1 MIFSP
6 TSHVLDAGPC
16 CHEPRLQTQIKPD
29 KPPNADAV
37 ALYWKEFTMTK
48 FDQAWVDA
56 ETAKREWMTEN
67 SLYKEEE
74 EHASCGVGLVVSIDG
89 KPSRKVVENG
99 IAALKAIWHR
109 GAVDADGKTGDGAGI
124 HVQIPVEFFYDQIR
138 RTGHEPDMTK
148 MIAVGQVFLPR
159 TDYGAQET
167 CRTIVESEVL
177 RMGYYIYGWRHVPVD
192 VACLGEKANATRPE
206 IEQILISN
214 SKGVDEETFEREL
227 YVIRRR
233 IEKAATAAGV
243 QGLYL
248 CSLSCRSIIY
258 KGMMLA
264 EQVAEFYPDL
274 MDERFESA
282 FALYHQR
289 YSTNTF
295 PQWWLAQ
302 PFRMLAHNGEIN
314 TLKGNLNWMKSHEI
328 RMASG
333 AFGDMAEDIKPIVA
347 QGSSDSAALDS
358 VFEVLVRAGRSA
370 PMAKTMMVP
379 ESWSKQ
385 AIELP
390 QSWRDMYSY
399 CNSVLEPWD
408 GPAALA
414 MTDGR
419 WVCAGLDRN
428 GLRPMRYVVTGDGLL
443 IAGSETGMVPVD
455 EANVVEKGA
464 LGPGQLLAVDMQEG
478 KLYHDTE
485 MKDKLAA
492 AQPFGDWVGKINELD
507 DKLAVVTEK
516 PMFTGAELRKRQIAA
531 GYSIEELEQILA
543 PMAEDAKEALASM
556 GDDTPSA
563 VLSEKYR
570 PLSHFFRQAF
580 SQVTNP
586 PIDSLREFR
595 VMSLKTRFGNLK
607 NVLDEDSSQ
616 TEILVLDSP
625 FVGNAQFDELIA
637 NFNAPLAEI
646 DCTFDAGAGP
656 DDLRKGLTRIR
667 AEAEDAVR
675 SGAGH
680 IILTDQHQSIDRV
693 AMPMILATSAVHSWL
708 TRKGL
713 RTFCSLNVRSAECVD
728 PHYFAVLI
736 GCGATVVNAYL
747 AEDSLADRIER
758 GLLECTLTEAIQRY
772 RNAIDQGLLKI
783 MAKMGISVI
792 SSYRGGLNFEAVGLS
807 RAMVAE
813 YFPGMQSRISGIG
826 TTGIQRKSES
836 VHAKGW
842 RGGSDVLP
850 IGGFYKARR
859 SGEKH
864 AWEAQT
870 MHMLQ
875 AACNTANYEMWK
887 QFSAAMRANPPI
899 HLRDLLDIKEMGKAI
914 PIEEVESITSIRKRF
929 VTPGMSLGAL
939 SPEAHKT
946 LNVAMNRIGA
956 KSDSGEGGEDPA
968 HFVPEANGDNPS
980 AKIKQVAS
988 GRFGVTAE
996 YLNHC
1001 EELEIKVAQG
1011 AKPGEGGQLPGMKV
1025 TDLIARLRH
1034 STKGVTLISPPPH
1047 HDIYSIE
1054 DLAQLIYDLKQI
1066 NPRCK
1071 VTVKLVASS
1080 GVGTIAAGVA
1090 KAKADV
1096 ILISGHNGGT
1106 GASPAT
1112 SIKYAGLPWEMG
1124 LTEAHQ
1130 VLAMNNL
1137 RERVTLRTDG
1147 GLRTGR
1153 DIVMAAMMGA
1163 EEYGIG
1169 TAALIA
1175 MGCIMVRQCQ
1185 SNTCP
1190 VGVCTQDE
1198 ELRDKFTG
1206 NADKVVNLI
1215 TFYATEVREILAS
1228 IGARSM
1234 DDVIGRADLL
1244 SQVSRGSA
1252 HLDDL
1257 DLNPLLITVD
1267 GADRIVYDRNKARN
1281 FVPDTLDAEIVKDA
1295 ARFLN
1300 DGEKMQLQY
1309 AVQNTL
1315 RTIGTRTSSHIV
1327 QNFGM
1332 NNTLQADHLTVKLS
1346 GSAGQSLGAFA
1357 APGLKLEVSGD
1368 ANDYV
1373 GKGLSGGTI
1382 VVRPPMNSPLVA
1394 ADNTIIG
1401 NTVLYG
1407 ATAGYLFAAGRAGE
1421 RFGVRNSGAKVVIE
1435 GCGACGCEYMTGG
1448 VAVIL
1453 GSIGANFGAGMTGGM
1468 AYLYDPDGVA
1478 DSRMNHETLATCP
1491 IGDAHWE
1498 GQLKELIERHLAETG
1513 SVKAADILQHWDV
1526 ELANFVQI
1534 CPKEMLAHL
1543 PAPLGVEDK
1552 AVPAE

>member
-1 MIFSP
+1 M
-6 TSHVLDAGPC
+6 DW
-16 CHEPRLQTQIKPD
+16 EQ
-29 KPPNADAV
+29 
-37 ALYWKEFTMTK
+37 KE
-48 FDQAWVDA
+48 QARRD
-56 ETAKREWMTEN
+56 WMAEN
-67 SLYKEEE
+67 SLYRAED
-74 EHASCGVGLVVSIDG
+74 EHSSCGVGLVVNLDG
-89 KPSRKVVENG
+89 KSSRNVVEAG
-99 IAALKAIWHR
+99 INALKAIWHR

-124 HVQIPVEFFYDQIR
+124 HVQIPVPFFYDQVR
-138 RTGHEPDMTK
+138 RTGHEPDQSK
-148 MIAVGQVFLPR
+148 LIAVGQVFLPR
-159 TDYGAQET
+159 TNFAQQEA

-177 RMGYYIYGWRHVPVD
+177 RMGHYIYGWRHVPVNTS
-192 VACLGEKANATRPE
+192 VLGEKANATRPE
-206 IEQILISN
+206 IEQILIRCE
-214 SKGVDEETFEREL
+214 KDIDQEDFEREL
-227 YVIRRR
+227 YIIRRR
-233 IEKAATAAGV
+233 IEKAAIAA
-243 QGLYL
+243 QIAGLYFA
-248 CSLSCRSIIY
+248 SLSCRSIIY

-274 MDERFESA
+274 KDERFESA
-282 FALYHQR
+282 FAIYHQR

-314 TLKGNLNWMKSHEI
+314 TLKGNSNWMRSHEI
-328 RMASG
+328 RMASRT
-333 AFGDMAEDIKPIVA
+333 FGEMAEDIKPIIPA
-347 QGSSDSAALDS
+347 GSSDSAALDA
-358 VFEVLVRAGRSA
+358 VFEVMVRSGRSA
-370 PMAKTMMVP
+370 PMTKTMLVP
-379 ESWSKQ
+379 EAWSK
-385 AIELP
+385 ATTDMP
-390 QSWRDMYSY
+390 KAWADMYAY
-399 CNSVLEPWD
+399 CNAVMEPWD

-419 WVCAGLDRN
+419 WVCGGLDRN
-428 GLRPMRYVVTGDGLL
+428 GLRPLRYVVTGDNLL
-443 IAGSETGMVPVD
+443 IAGSEAGMVPINETTVR
-455 EANVVEKGA
+455 EKGA
-464 LGPGQLLAVDMQEG
+464 LGPGQMIAVDMKDG
-478 KLYHDTE
+478 RLYHDRE
-485 MKDKLAA
+485 IKNRLANS
-492 AQPFGDWVGKINELD
+492 QPFGEWLEKVTQLSEVMKDLPEQ
-507 DKLAVVTEK
+507 VVHAGED
-516 PMFTGAELRKRQIAA
+516 LRRRQVAA
-531 GYSIEELEQILA
+531 GYTVEEIETMLT
-543 PMAEDAKEALASM
+543 PMAEDGKEALASM
-556 GDDTPSA
+556 GDDTPPA
-563 VLSEKYR
+563 VLSGQYR
-570 PLSHFFRQAF
+570 PMSHFFRQNF

-586 PIDSLREFR
+586 PIDSLRETR

-607 NVLDEDSSQ
+607 NVLDESSSQ
-616 TEILVLDSP
+616 TEILVLESP
-625 FVGNAQFDELIA
+625 FVA
-637 NFNAPLAEI
+637 NGEFAEMSKMFGDTVTQI
-646 DCTFDAGAGP
+646 DCTFIVDAGPEAMGEA
-656 DDLRKGLTRIR
+656 LARIR

-680 IILTDQHQSIDRV
+680 LVLSDERLGPDRV
-693 AMPMILATSAVHSWL
+693 GLPMILATSAVHSWL

-713 RTFCSLNVRSAECVD
+713 RTFCSLNVRSAECID

-736 GCGATVVNAYL
+736 GCGATTVNPYL
-747 AEDSLADRIER
+747 AQDTIADRIER
-758 GLLECTLTEAIQRY
+758 GLLGGSLIENMRNY
-772 RNAIDQGLLKI
+772 RDAIDAGLLKI
-783 MAKMGISVI
+783 MAKMGISVL

-826 TTGIQRKSES
+826 LHGLQNKVEEI
-836 VHAKGW
+836 HAKGFL
-842 RGGSDVLP
+842 GATTELLP
-850 IGGFYKARR
+850 VGGFYKARR

-864 AWEAQT
+864 AWEANT
-870 MHMLQ
+870 MRLLQ
-875 AACNTANYEMWK
+875 LACEKASYDVWK
-887 QFSAAMRANPPI
+887 QFTATMRANPPI
-899 HLRDLLDIKEMGKAI
+899 HLRDLLDIKSLGK
-914 PIEEVESITSIRKRF
+914 PVPLEEVESITSIRKRF

-939 SPEAHKT
+939 SPEAHMT
-946 LNVAMNRIGA
+946 LNIAMNRIGA

-968 HFVPEANGDNPS
+968 HSHPLPNGDNPC

-996 YLNHC
+996 YLNAC

-1066 NPRCK
+1066 NPRAK
-1071 VTVKLVASS
+1071 ITVKLVASS

-1090 KAKADV
+1090 KAKADI

-1130 VLAMNNL
+1130 VLAMNRL
-1137 RERVTLRTDG
+1137 RDRVTLRTDG

-1198 ELRDKFTG
+1198 KLRAMFNG
-1206 NADKVVNLI
+1206 SADKVVNLI

-1228 IGARSM
+1228 IGARSL
-1234 DDVIGRADLL
+1234 DEIIGRADLL
-1244 SQVSRGSA
+1244 TQVSRGDKS
-1252 HLDDL
+1252 LDDL

-1267 GADRIVYDRNKARN
+1267 GSEKIVYDRSKPRN
-1281 FVPDTLDAEIVKDA
+1281 AVPDTLDAEIIRDA
-1295 ARFLN
+1295 SRFFS
-1300 DGEKMQLQY
+1300 DGEKMQLSY
-1309 AVQNTL
+1309 AVRNTL
-1315 RTIGTRTSSHIV
+1315 RTVGTRTSSMIV
-1327 QNFGM
+1327 QTFGM
-1332 NNTLQADHLTVKLS
+1332 RNNLQPDHLTVRLT

-1357 APGLKLEVSGD
+1357 APGLKIEVSGD

-1382 VVRPPMNSPLVA
+1382 VVRPPMASPLTA

-1407 ATAGYLFAAGRAGE
+1407 ATDGHLFAAGRAGE

-1435 GCGACGCEYMTGG
+1435 GCGSNGCEYMTGG

-1453 GSIGANFGAGMTGGM
+1453 GRIGANFGAGMTGGM
-1468 AYLYDPDGVA
+1468 AYLYDREGLARDYINA
-1478 DSRMNHETLATCP
+1478 ETLILCP
-1491 IGDAHWE
+1491 VTQDHWE
-1498 GQLKELIERHLAETG
+1498 GELKGLIERHFKETG
-1513 SVKAADILQHWDV
+1513 SRRASEILQNWA
-1526 ELANFVQI
+1526 EEKANFLQV
-1534 CPKEMLAHL
+1534 CPKEMLPHL
-1543 PAPLGVEDK
+1543 KHPIADVEDLA

>member
-1 MIFSP
+1 
-6 TSHVLDAGPC
+6 
-16 CHEPRLQTQIKPD
+16 
-29 KPPNADAV
+29 
-37 ALYWKEFTMTK
+37 MTK
-48 FDQAWVDA
+48 YDADWVRA
-56 ETAKREWMTEN
+56 EEAKRKWMAEN
-67 SLYKEEE
+67 GLYSEQE
-74 EHASCGVGLVVSIDG
+74 EHSSCGVGLVVSVDG
-89 KPSRKVVENG
+89 KKSRKVVEAG
-99 IAALKAIWHR
+99 IDALKAIWHR

-124 HVQIPVEFFYDQIR
+124 HVQIPAPFFYDQIR
-138 RTGHEPDMTK
+138 RTGHEPK
-148 MIAVGQVFLPR
+148 MDELIAVGQVFLPR
-159 TDYGAQET
+159 TDFGAQER
-167 CRTIVESEVL
+167 CRTIVETEVL

-192 VACLGEKANATRPE
+192 VTCLGEKANATRPE

-214 SKGVDEETFEREL
+214 SKGVDEDTFEREL

-233 IEKAATAAGV
+233 IEKAAAAAGIS
-243 QGLYL
+243 GLYL
-248 CSLSCRSIIY
+248 ASLSCRSIIY

-264 EQVAEFYPDL
+264 EQVAVFYPDL

-282 FALYHQR
+282 FAIYHQR

-314 TLKGNLNWMKSHEI
+314 TLKGNINWMKSHEI
-328 RMASG
+328 RMAS
-333 AFGDMAEDIKPIVA
+333 ATFGDYAEDIKPIIA
-347 QGSSDSAALDS
+347 GGSSDSAALDS

-370 PMAKTMMVP
+370 PMAKTMLVP

-385 AIELP
+385 AVELP
-390 QSWRDMYSY
+390 QAWRDMYSY
-399 CNSVLEPWD
+399 CNSVMEPWD

-428 GLRPMRYVVTGDGLL
+428 GLRPMRYVVTGDGLV
-443 IAGSETGMVPVD
+443 IAGSEAGMVPID
-455 EANVVEKGA
+455 EASVVEKGA
-464 LGPGQLLAVDMQEG
+464 LGPGQMLAVDMKKG
-478 KLYHDTE
+478 KLYRDKQI
-485 MKDKLAA
+485 KDKLAA
-492 AQPFGDWVGKINELD
+492 TLPFGDWVSKINDLD
-507 DKLAVVTEK
+507 EKLAKVTEK
-516 PMFTGAELRKRQIAA
+516 PLFSGEELRKRQIAA
-531 GYSIEELEQILA
+531 GYTVEELEQILA
-543 PMAEDAKEALASM
+543 PMAEDGKEAIASM

-563 VLSEKYR
+563 VLSKQYR
-570 PLSHFFRQAF
+570 PLSHFFRQNF

-586 PIDSLREFR
+586 PIDSLREYR

-616 TEILVLDSP
+616 TEIVVLESP
-625 FVGNAQFDELIA
+625 FVGNAQWEELVA
-637 NFNAPLAEI
+637 NFDAPLAEI
-646 DCTFDAGAGP
+646 DCTFEPGTGA
-656 DDLRKGLTRIR
+656 LSAALARIR
-667 AEAEDAVR
+667 SEVEEAVR

-680 IILTDQHQSIDRV
+680 LVLTDQYSGPGKV
-693 AMPMILATSAVHSWL
+693 AMPMILATSAVHSHL
-708 TRKGL
+708 IRQGL
-713 RTFCSLNVRSAECVD
+713 RTFCSLNVRSAECID

-758 GLLECTLTEAIQRY
+758 GLLEGSLTENVARY
-772 RNAIDQGLLKI
+772 REAIDQGLLKI

-813 YFPGMQSRISGIG
+813 YFPGMTSRISGIG
-826 TTGIQRKSES
+826 VTGIQSKAEGI
-836 VHAKGW
+836 HAKGW
-842 RGGSDVLP
+842 ESGLDVLP
-850 IGGFYKARR
+850 IGGFYKARK
-859 SGEKH
+859 SGETH
-864 AWEAQT
+864 AWEAT
-870 MHMLQ
+870 SMHMMQ
-875 AACNTANYEMWK
+875 MACNRASYELWK
-887 QFSAAMRANPPI
+887 QYSAKMQANPPI
-899 HLRDLLDIKEMGKAI
+899 HLRDLMDFKPLGKPI

-968 HFVPEANGDNPS
+968 HFVPEPNGDNPS

-996 YLNHC
+996 YLNQC

-1066 NPRCK
+1066 NPRAK

-1090 KAKADV
+1090 KAKADI

-1198 ELRDKFTG
+1198 SLRAKFTG

-1215 TFYATEVREILAS
+1215 TFYAQEVREILAS
-1228 IGARSM
+1228 IGARSL
-1234 DDVIGRADLL
+1234 DEIIGRADLL
-1244 SQVSRGSA
+1244 AQVSRGSA

-1267 GADRIVYDRNKARN
+1267 GAQNIVYDRDKPRN
-1281 FVPDTLDAEIVKDA
+1281 AVPDTLDSEIVRDA
-1295 ARFLN
+1295 ARFLK
-1300 DGEKMQLQY
+1300 DGEKMQLSY
-1309 AVQNTL
+1309 AVQNTH
-1315 RTIGTRTSSHIV
+1315 RTVGTRVSSHIV

-1332 NNTLQADHLTVKLS
+1332 RNTFQPDHLHVKLQ

-1382 VVRPPMNSPLVA
+1382 VVRPPQVSPLQ
-1394 ADNTIIG
+1394 ADRNTIIG

-1407 ATAGYLFAAGRAGE
+1407 ATDGYLFAAGRAGE
-1421 RFGVRNSGAKVVIE
+1421 RFAVRNSGATVVVE
-1435 GCGACGCEYMTGG
+1435 GCGSNGCEYMTGG

-1453 GSIGANFGAGMTGGM
+1453 GDIGANFGAGMTGGM
-1468 AYLYDPDGVA
+1468 AYLYDPEGKA
-1478 DSRMNHETLATCP
+1478 QLLMNMETLVTCP
-1491 IGDAHWE
+1491 VTVEHWE
-1498 GQLKELIERHLAETG
+1498 TQLKSLIERHAAETG
-1513 SVKAADILQHWDV
+1513 SRKAADILQHWDV
-1526 ELANFVQI
+1526 ELSNFLQV
-1534 CPKEMLAHL
+1534 CPKEMLNKLSH
-1543 PAPLGVEDK
+1543 PLSHEAA

>member
-1 MIFSP
+1 M
-6 TSHVLDAGPC
+6 T
-16 CHEPRLQTQIKPD
+16 KPD
-29 KPPNADAV
+29 LDWAADQ
-37 ALYWKEFTMTK
+37 
-48 FDQAWVDA
+48 D
-56 ETAKREWMTEN
+56 AKRKWLAGHGM
-67 SLYKEEE
+67 YVEEE
-74 EHASCGVGLVVSIDG
+74 EHSSCGVGLVVSVDG
-89 KPSRKVVENG
+89 SASRKVVEAG
-99 IAALKAIWHR
+99 IGALKAIWHR

-124 HVQIPVEFFYDQIR
+124 HVQIPVPFFYDQIK
-138 RTGHEPDMTK
+138 RTGHEPREDRLV
-148 MIAVGQVFLPR
+148 AVGQVFLPR
-159 TDYGAQET
+159 TDFGAQET

-177 RMGYYIYGWRHVPVD
+177 RMGHSIYGWRHVPVD
-192 VACLGEKANATRPE
+192 VTCLGEKANATRPE
-206 IEQILISN
+206 IEQILISDG
-214 SKGVDEETFEREL
+214 KGLDEETFEREL

-233 IEKAATAAGV
+233 IEKAAAAAGV
-243 QGLYL
+243 NGLYIA
-248 CSLSCRSIIY
+248 SLSCRSIIY

-264 EQVAEFYPDL
+264 EQVSEFYPDL
-274 MDERFESA
+274 KDKRFKSA
-282 FALYHQR
+282 FAIYHQR

-314 TLKGNLNWMKSHEI
+314 TLKGNLNWLKSHEI
-328 RMASG
+328 RMASS
-333 AFGDMAEDIKPIVA
+333 AFGEMAEDIKPIVSG
-347 QGSSDSAALDS
+347 GSSDSAALDA

-370 PMAKTMMVP
+370 PMAKTMLVP

-385 AIELP
+385 AEELP
-390 QSWRDMYSY
+390 QAWRDMYSY
-399 CNSVLEPWD
+399 CNSVMEPWD

-428 GLRPMRYVVTGDGLL
+428 GLRPMRYVVTGDGLV

-455 EANVVEKGA
+455 EARVREKGA
-464 LGPGQLLAVDMQEG
+464 LGPGQMLAVDMKKG
-478 KLYHDTE
+478 LLFHDTE
-485 MKDKLAA
+485 IKDKLARA
-492 AQPFGDWVGKINELD
+492 LPFGDWVGKIKDLDTELSR
-507 DKLAVVTEK
+507 VTER
-516 PMFTGAELRKRQIAA
+516 PIFSGEDLRRRQIAA

-543 PMAEDAKEALASM
+543 PMAEDGKEAIGSM

-563 VLSEKYR
+563 VLSKRYR
-570 PLSHFFRQAF
+570 PLSHFFRQNF

-586 PIDSLREFR
+586 PIDSLREYR

-607 NVLDEDSSQ
+607 NVLDESGAQ
-616 TEILVLDSP
+616 TEILTLDSP
-625 FVGNAQFDELIA
+625 FVGNAQFDALLSGLDTEVA
-637 NFNAPLAEI
+637 RI
-646 DCTFDAGAGP
+646 DCTFAPGRGALRAG
-656 DDLRKGLTRIR
+656 LERIR

-680 IILTDQHQSIDRV
+680 LVLGDETSGPDRV
-693 AMPMILATSAVHSWL
+693 AMPMILATSAVHSHL

-713 RTFCSLNVRSAECVD
+713 RTFCSINVRSAECID
-728 PHYFAVLI
+728 PHYFAVLV
-736 GCGATVVNAYL
+736 GAGATVVNAYL
-747 AEDSLADRIER
+747 AEDSIADRIGR
-758 GLLECTLTEAIQRY
+758 GLIEGNLTDAVARY
-772 RNAIDQGLLKI
+772 RKAIDLGLLKI
-783 MAKMGISVI
+783 MSKMGISVV
-792 SSYRGGLNFEAVGLS
+792 SSYRGGLNFEAVGLG
-807 RAMVAE
+807 RALCAE
-813 YFPGMQSRISGIG
+813 YFPGLTSRISGIG
-826 TTGIQRKSES
+826 ISGIQTKLEEI
-836 VHAKGW
+836 HAEAW
-842 RGGSDVLP
+842 QGGRDILP
-850 IGGFYKARR
+850 IGGFYKARK
-859 SGEKH
+859 SGETH
-864 AWEAQT
+864 AWGAQT
-870 MHMLQ
+870 MHMMQ
-875 AACNTANYEMWK
+875 MACNKASYELWK
-887 QFSAAMRANPPI
+887 RYSDAMRKSPPI
-899 HLRDLLDIKEMGKAI
+899 HLRDLMAIKPMGDPV
-914 PIEEVESITSIRKRF
+914 PIEEVESVTAIRKRF

-956 KSDSGEGGEDPA
+956 RSDSGEGGEDPA
-968 HFVPEANGDNPS
+968 HFVPEPNGDNPS

-996 YLNHC
+996 YLNQC

-1025 TDLIARLRH
+1025 TKLIARLRH
-1034 STKGVTLISPPPH
+1034 STPGVSLISPPPH

-1066 NPRCK
+1066 NPAVK
-1071 VTVKLVASS
+1071 VTVKLVAQS

-1130 VLAMNNL
+1130 VLSMNNL
-1137 RERVTLRTDG
+1137 RSRITLRTDG

-1198 ELRDKFTG
+1198 HLREKFTG
-1206 NADKVVNLI
+1206 NAEKVVNLI
-1215 TFYATEVREILAS
+1215 TFYAQEVREVLAE
-1228 IGARSM
+1228 IGARSL
-1234 DDVIGRADLL
+1234 DEVIGRADLL
-1244 SQVSRGSA
+1244 TQVSRGSA

-1257 DLNPLLITVD
+1257 DLNPMLITVD
-1267 GADRIVYDRNKARN
+1267 GAKNLRYDRERPRN
-1281 FVPDTLDAEIVKDA
+1281 EVPDTLDAEIVRDA
-1295 ARFLN
+1295 QRFLE
-1300 DGEKMQLQY
+1300 DGEKMQLSY
-1309 AVQNTL
+1309 AVQNTH
-1315 RTIGTRTSSHIV
+1315 RTVGTRLSSHIV
-1327 QNFGM
+1327 RNFGM
-1332 NNTLQADHLTVKLS
+1332 RNALQPDHLTVKLS

-1382 VVRPPMNSPLVA
+1382 VVRPPMASPLEA
-1394 ADNTIIG
+1394 GENTIIG

-1407 ATAGYLFAAGRAGE
+1407 ATAGHLFAAGRAGE
-1421 RFGVRNSGAKVVIE
+1421 RFAVRNSGAHVVIE
-1435 GCGACGCEYMTGG
+1435 GCGSNGCEYMTGG

-1453 GSIGANFGAGMTGGM
+1453 GRVGANFGAGMTGGM
-1468 AYLYDPDGVA
+1468 AYLHDPDGRA
-1478 DSRMNHETLATCP
+1478 RGLMNMETLVTCP
-1491 IGDAHWE
+1491 VTEPHWE
-1498 GQLKELIERHLAETG
+1498 AELKMLIERHAHETG
-1513 SVKAADILQHWDV
+1513 SRRARDILRHWETERMDFLQV
-1526 ELANFVQI
+1526 
-1534 CPKEMLAHL
+1534 CPVEMLDKLDH
-1543 PAPLGVEDK
+1543 PLGIETRS
-1552 AVPAE
+1552 VPAE

>member
-1 MIFSP
+1 
-6 TSHVLDAGPC
+6 
-16 CHEPRLQTQIKPD
+16 
-29 KPPNADAV
+29 
-37 ALYWKEFTMTK
+37 MTY
-48 FDQAWVDA
+48 DEAWVA
-56 ETAKREWMTEN
+56 REEAKRAYMAEHG
-67 SLYKEEE
+67 LYSAEE
-74 EHASCGVGLVVSIDG
+74 EHSSCGVGLVVSVDG
-89 KPSRKVVENG
+89 KPSRQVVENG
-99 IAALKAIWHR
+99 IKALKAIWHR

-124 HVQIPVEFFYDQIR
+124 HVQIPADFFYDQVR
-138 RTGHEPDMTK
+138 RTGHHPKTDELMA
-148 MIAVGQVFLPR
+148 IGQVFLPR
-159 TDYGAQET
+159 TDFSAQET
-167 CRTIVESEVL
+167 CRTIVETEVL
-177 RMGYYIYGWRHVPVD
+177 RMGYYIYGWRHVPVNIS
-192 VACLGEKANATRPE
+192 VLGDKANATRPE

-214 SKGVDEETFEREL
+214 IKGVDEETFEREL

-233 IEKAATAAGV
+233 IEKAALAAQV
-243 QGLYL
+243 PTLYIA
-248 CSLSCRSIIY
+248 SMSCRSIIY

-264 EQVAEFYPDL
+264 QDVAEFYPDL
-274 MDERFESA
+274 KDERFESA
-282 FALYHQR
+282 FAIYHQR

-328 RMASG
+328 RMAS
-333 AFGDMAEDIKPIVA
+333 ATFGDMADDIKPIVPS
-347 QGSSDSAALDS
+347 GSSDSAALDA
-358 VFEVLVRAGRSA
+358 VFEVLVRAGRNA
-370 PMAKTMMVP
+370 PMAKTMLVP

-390 QSWRDMYSY
+390 EAWRDMYSY
-399 CNSVLEPWD
+399 CNSVMEPWD

-428 GLRPMRYVVTGDGLL
+428 GLRPMRYVVTRDGLL
-443 IAGSETGMVPVD
+443 IAGSEAGMVPMN

-478 KLYHDTE
+478 GLFHDTE
-485 MKDKLAA
+485 IKDRLAA
-492 AQPFGDWVGKINELD
+492 SQPFGEWVGKIKDLDSELSG
-507 DKLAVVTEK
+507 VTEK
-516 PMFTGAELRKRQIAA
+516 AIFSGAELRKRQVAA
-531 GYSIEELEQILA
+531 GYSVEELEQILA

-563 VLSEKYR
+563 VLSKKYR
-570 PLSHFFRQAF
+570 PLSHFFRQNF

-586 PIDSLREFR
+586 PIDSLREYR

-616 TEILVLDSP
+616 TEIITLDSP
-625 FVGNAQFDELIA
+625 FVGNAQFEELKTH
-637 NFNAPLAEI
+637 FNAELVEI
-646 DCTFDAGAGP
+646 DCTFEPGERNLSAG
-656 DDLRKGLTRIR
+656 LKRIR

-680 IILTDQHQSIDRV
+680 IVLTDHLSNADKV
-693 AMPMILATSAVHSWL
+693 AMPMILATSAVHSHL
-708 TRKGL
+708 VRNGL
-713 RTFCSLNVRSAECVD
+713 RTFCSLNVRSAECID
-728 PHYFAVLI
+728 PHYFAVLV
-736 GCGATVVNAYL
+736 GAGATVVNAYL
-747 AEDSLADRIER
+747 AEDSLVDRIGR
-758 GLLECTLTEAIQRY
+758 GLLEGTLTEAVARY
-772 RNAIDQGLLKI
+772 RHAIDQGLLKI

-807 RAMVAE
+807 RAMCAE
-813 YFPGMQSRISGIG
+813 YFPGMTSRISGIG
-826 TTGIQRKSES
+826 VSGIQRKVEEI
-836 VHAKGW
+836 HAQGW
-842 RGGSDVLP
+842 SQATTVLP
-850 IGGFYKARR
+850 IGGFYKARK
-859 SGEKH
+859 SGETH
-864 AWEAQT
+864 AWEAT
-870 MHMLQ
+870 SMHMLQ
-875 AACNTANYEMWK
+875 MACNKASYEMWK
-887 QFSAAMRANPPI
+887 QYSSKMQSNPPI
-899 HLRDLLDIKEMGKAI
+899 HLRDLLDIKPIGAPV

-968 HFVPEANGDNPS
+968 HFVPEPNGDNPS

-996 YLNHC
+996 YLNQC

-1090 KAKADV
+1090 KAKADI

-1130 VLAMNNL
+1130 VLSMNNL
-1137 RERVTLRTDG
+1137 RDRVTLRTDG

-1153 DIVMAAMMGA
+1153 DIVMAAMLGA

-1198 ELRDKFTG
+1198 SLRARFTG

-1215 TFYATEVREILAS
+1215 TFYATEVREILAR
-1228 IGARSM
+1228 IGARSL

-1244 SQVSRGSA
+1244 TQVSRGSA

-1267 GADRIVYDRNKARN
+1267 GAADIEYDRNKPRN
-1281 FVPDTLDAEIVKDA
+1281 AVPDTLDAEIVRDA
-1295 ARFLN
+1295 HRFLE
-1300 DGEKMQLQY
+1300 DGEKMQLSY
-1309 AVQNTL
+1309 AVQNTH
-1315 RTIGTRTSSHIV
+1315 RTVGTRTSSHIV
-1327 QNFGM
+1327 KKFGM
-1332 NNTLQADHLTVKLS
+1332 RNTLQPDHLTVKLS

-1382 VVRPPMNSPLVA
+1382 VVRPPMASPIVPSE
-1394 ADNTIIG
+1394 NTIIG

-1421 RFGVRNSGAKVVIE
+1421 RFAVRNSGAKVVIE
-1435 GCGACGCEYMTGG
+1435 GCGSNGCEYMTGG

-1453 GSIGANFGAGMTGGM
+1453 GDIGANFGAGMTGGM
-1468 AYLYDPDGVA
+1468 AYLYDPQGRA
-1478 DSRMNHETLATCP
+1478 ELLMNMETLVVCP
-1491 IGDAHWE
+1491 VTVDHWR
-1498 GQLKELIERHLAETG
+1498 GELEELLERHLAETG
-1513 SVKAADILQHWDV
+1513 SRRAADILQHWDV
-1526 ELANFVQI
+1526 EQHHFLQV
-1534 CPKEMLAHL
+1534 CPKEMLNKL
-1543 PAPLGVEDK
+1543 PAPLSLKET

>member
-1 MIFSP
+1 
-6 TSHVLDAGPC
+6 
-16 CHEPRLQTQIKPD
+16 
-29 KPPNADAV
+29 
-37 ALYWKEFTMTK
+37 MTK
-48 FDQAWVDA
+48 FDADWVAA
-56 ETAKREWMTEN
+56 EEAKRKWMAEN
-67 SLYKEEE
+67 GMYSEQE
-74 EHASCGVGLVVSIDG
+74 EHSSCGVGLVVSIDG
-89 KPSRKVVENG
+89 KPSRKVVAAG
-99 IAALKAIWHR
+99 ITALKAIWHR

-138 RTGHEPDMTK
+138 RTGHEPNMDQ

-159 TDYGAQET
+159 SDFGAQET

-177 RMGYYIYGWRHVPVD
+177 RMGYYIYGWRHVPVS
-192 VACLGEKANATRPE
+192 VECLGEKANATRPE

-214 SKGVDEETFEREL
+214 TKGVDEETFEREL

-233 IEKAATAAGV
+233 IEKAALAAQV
-243 QGLYL
+243 PSLYI

-274 MDERFESA
+274 EDERFESA

-333 AFGDMAEDIKPIVA
+333 AFGEMAEDIKPIVA
-347 QGSSDSAALDS
+347 AGSSDSAALDA

-370 PMAKTMMVP
+370 PMAKTMLVP

-385 AIELP
+385 AVELP
-390 QSWRDMYSY
+390 QAWRDMYSY
-399 CNSVLEPWD
+399 CNSVMEPWD

-443 IAGSETGMVPVD
+443 IAGSEAGMVPVD
-455 EANVVEKGA
+455 EASVVEKGA
-464 LGPGQLLAVDMQEG
+464 LGPGQLLAVDMKEG
-478 KLYHDTE
+478 VLFHDTE
-485 MKDKLAA
+485 IKDKLAA

-507 DKLAVVTEK
+507 GPLGGVTEK
-516 PMFTGAELRKRQIAA
+516 AEYTGAELRKRQIAA
-531 GYSIEELEQILA
+531 GYTIEELEQILA
-543 PMAEDAKEALASM
+543 PMAEDGKEALASM

-570 PLSHFFRQAF
+570 PLSHFFRQNF

-586 PIDSLREFR
+586 PIDSLREYR

-625 FVGNAQFDELIA
+625 FVGNAQFAELRK
-637 NFNAPLAEI
+637 NFNAPCVDI
-646 DCTFDAGAGP
+646 DCTFPANSDPSA
-656 DDLRKGLTRIR
+656 LRLELQRIR
-667 AEAEDAVR
+667 DEAEDAVA

-680 IILTDQHQSIDRV
+680 IVLTDQGQNEDRV

-713 RTFCSLNVRSAECVD
+713 RTFCSINVRSAECID

-758 GLLECTLTEAIQRY
+758 GLIECSLTEAVQRY

-813 YFPGMQSRISGIG
+813 YFPGMTSRISGIG
-826 TTGIQRKSES
+826 TTGIQRKIEE
-836 VHAKGW
+836 VHRAGW
-842 RGGSDVLP
+842 RGGNDVLP

-864 AWEAQT
+864 AWEAQS

-875 AACNTANYEMWK
+875 TACNKASYEMWK
-887 QFSAAMRANPPI
+887 QYSAKMRSNPPI
-899 HLRDLLDIKEMGKAI
+899 HLRDLLDIKPIGKAI

-968 HFVPEANGDNPS
+968 HFVPEPNGDNPS

-1137 RERVTLRTDG
+1137 RERITLRTDG

-1198 ELRDKFTG
+1198 ALREKFTG

-1215 TFYATEVREILAS
+1215 TFYAQEVREILAQ

-1267 GADRIVYDRNKARN
+1267 GAADIVYDRKKERN
-1281 FVPDTLDAEIVKDA
+1281 AVPDTLDAQIVNDA
-1295 ARFLN
+1295 ARFLK
-1300 DGEKMQLQY
+1300 DGEKMQL
-1309 AVQNTL
+1309 
-1315 RTIGTRTSSHIV
+1315 
-1327 QNFGM
+1327 
-1332 NNTLQADHLTVKLS
+1332 
-1346 GSAGQSLGAFA
+1346 
-1357 APGLKLEVSGD
+1357 
-1368 ANDYV
+1368 
-1373 GKGLSGGTI
+1373 
-1382 VVRPPMNSPLVA
+1382 
-1394 ADNTIIG
+1394 
-1401 NTVLYG
+1401 
-1407 ATAGYLFAAGRAGE
+1407 
-1421 RFGVRNSGAKVVIE
+1421 
-1435 GCGACGCEYMTGG
+1435 
-1448 VAVIL
+1448 
-1453 GSIGANFGAGMTGGM
+1453 
-1468 AYLYDPDGVA
+1468 
-1478 DSRMNHETLATCP
+1478 
-1491 IGDAHWE
+1491 
-1498 GQLKELIERHLAETG
+1498 
-1513 SVKAADILQHWDV
+1513 
-1526 ELANFVQI
+1526 
-1534 CPKEMLAHL
+1534 
-1543 PAPLGVEDK
+1543 
-1552 AVPAE
+1552 

>member
-1 MIFSP
+1 
-6 TSHVLDAGPC
+6 
-16 CHEPRLQTQIKPD
+16 
-29 KPPNADAV
+29 
-37 ALYWKEFTMTK
+37 MTK
-48 FDQAWVDA
+48 YDEAWASA
-56 ETAKREWMTEN
+56 EEAKRRWMAEN
-67 SLYKEEE
+67 SLYTEET
-74 EHASCGVGLVVSIDG
+74 EHSSCGVGLVVSVSG
-89 KPSRKVVENG
+89 TKSRKVVENG
-99 IAALKAIWHR
+99 IEALKAVWHR

-124 HVQIPVEFFYDQIR
+124 HVQIPVPFFYDQVE
-138 RTGHEPDMTK
+138 RTGHEPRQTEL
-148 MIAVGQVFLPR
+148 IAVGQVFLPR
-159 TDYGAQET
+159 TDFGAQET
-167 CRTIVESEVL
+167 CRTIVETEVL
-177 RMGYYIYGWRHVPVD
+177 RMGHYIYGWRHVPVNTN
-192 VACLGEKANATRPE
+192 CLGDKANATRPE

-214 SKGVDEETFEREL
+214 AKGIDEEQFEREL

-233 IEKAATAAGV
+233 IEKAAAAA
-243 QGLYL
+243 QINGLYI

-264 EQVAEFYPDL
+264 QDVAEFYTDL
-274 MDERFESA
+274 KDERFESA
-282 FALYHQR
+282 FAIYHQR

-314 TLKGNLNWMKSHEI
+314 TLKGNLNWMRSHEI

-333 AFGDMAEDIKPIVA
+333 AFGEMAEDIKPIVPK
-347 QGSSDSAALDS
+347 GTSDSGALDA

-379 ESWSKQ
+379 EAWSKS
-385 AIELP
+385 AIEMP
-390 QSWRDMYSY
+390 QAWQDMYSY
-399 CNSVLEPWD
+399 CNAVMEPWD

-419 WVCAGLDRN
+419 WVCGGLDRN
-428 GLRPMRYVVTGDGLL
+428 GLRPMRYVVTRDGLL
-443 IAGSETGMVPVD
+443 IAGSEAGMVPVS

-464 LGPGQLLAVDMQEG
+464 LGPGQLIAVDMEEG
-478 KLYHDTE
+478 KLYHDRE
-485 MKDKLAA
+485 MKDRLSKGRPYAE
-492 AQPFGDWVGKINELD
+492 WI
-507 DKLAVVTEK
+507 DKVVPLNDLLRDVPEK
-516 PMFTGAELRKRQIAA
+516 AFFRGEELRKRQIAA
-531 GYSIEELEQILA
+531 GYSLEEVEVILA
-543 PMAEDAKEALASM
+543 PMAEDGKEALASM
-556 GDDTPSA
+556 GDDTPPA
-563 VLSEKYR
+563 VLSTKYR
-570 PLSHFFRQAF
+570 PLSHFFRQNF

-586 PIDSLREFR
+586 PIDSLRETR

-616 TEILVLDSP
+616 TEILVLESP
-625 FVGNAQFDELIA
+625 FIANAEFDEMVRQFDTNVA
-637 NFNAPLAEI
+637 FI
-646 DCTFDAGAGP
+646 DCTFTDDGP
-656 DDLRKGLTRIR
+656 DALARGLERIR

-680 IILTDQHQSIDRV
+680 LVLTDEHQSVKKVSI
-693 AMPMILATSAVHSWL
+693 PMILATSAVHSWL

-713 RTFCSLNVRSAECVD
+713 RTFCSLNVRSAECID
-728 PHYFAVLI
+728 THYFAVLI
-736 GCGATVVNAYL
+736 GAGATTVNPYL
-747 AEDSLADRIER
+747 AQDTISDRVER
-758 GLLECTLTEAIQRY
+758 GLIEGSLLDAMRRY
-772 RNAIDQGLLKI
+772 RDAIDAGLLKI

-813 YFPGMQSRISGIG
+813 YFPGMHSRISGIG
-826 TTGIQRKSES
+826 VSGIQRKATQ
-836 VHAKGW
+836 VHARGW
-842 RGGSDVLP
+842 TTGTDVLP
-850 IGGFYKARR
+850 IGGFYKARAK
-859 SGEKH
+859 GETH
-864 AWEAQT
+864 AWEAQS

-875 AACNTANYEMWK
+875 SACDRASFEMWK
-887 QFSAAMRANPPI
+887 QYSAKMRSMPPL
-899 HLRDLLDIKEMGKAI
+899 HLRDLLDIKPIGNPV

-968 HFVPEANGDNPS
+968 HFLPEPNGDNPS

-996 YLNHC
+996 YLNNC

-1025 TDLIARLRH
+1025 TELIARLRH
-1034 STKGVTLISPPPH
+1034 STPGVMLISPPPH

-1066 NPRCK
+1066 NPRAK
-1071 VTVKLVASS
+1071 VTVKLVAAS

-1137 RERVTLRTDG
+1137 RERITLRTDG

-1190 VGVCTQDE
+1190 VGVCTQDPK
-1198 ELRDKFTG
+1198 LREKFTG
-1206 NADKVVNLI
+1206 NAEKVVNLI
-1215 TFYATEVREILAS
+1215 TFYAQEVREILAS
-1228 IGARSM
+1228 IGARSL
-1234 DDVIGRADLL
+1234 DEIIGRADLL
-1244 SQVSRGSA
+1244 TQVSRGSA

-1267 GADRIVYDRNKARN
+1267 GADRIVYDRSKPRN
-1281 FVPDTLDAEIVKDA
+1281 AVPDTLDAEIVNDA
-1295 ARFLN
+1295 ARFLQ
-1300 DGEKMQLQY
+1300 DGEKMQLSY
-1309 AVQNTL
+1309 AVRNTH

-1327 QNFGM
+1327 QKFGM
-1332 NNTLQADHLTVKLS
+1332 RNKLQPDHLTVKLT

-1382 VVRPPMNSPLVA
+1382 VVRPPMHSPLIA
-1394 ADNTIIG
+1394 SDNTIIG

-1407 ATAGYLFAAGRAGE
+1407 ATDGFLFAAGRAGE
-1421 RFGVRNSGAKVVIE
+1421 RFAVRNSGAKVVIE
-1435 GCGACGCEYMTGG
+1435 GCGSNGCEYMTGG

-1453 GSIGANFGAGMTGGM
+1453 GQIGANFGAGMTGGM
-1468 AYLYDPDGVA
+1468 AYLYDPKGVNQ
-1478 DSRMNHETLATCP
+1478 DYLNLETLVTCP
-1491 IGDAHWE
+1491 VTVPHWE
-1498 GQLKELIERHLAETG
+1498 NQLKGLIERHAAETG
-1513 SVKAADILQHWDV
+1513 SQRAREILNDWGSERRFFLQV
-1526 ELANFVQI
+1526 
-1534 CPKEMLAHL
+1534 CPKEMLPHLAH
-1543 PAPLGVEDK
+1543 PLTREAG
-1552 AVPAE
+1552 AMPAE

>member
-1 MIFSP
+1 M
-6 TSHVLDAGPC
+6 T
-16 CHEPRLQTQIKPD
+16 EY
-29 KPPNADAV
+29 NA
-37 ALYWKEFTMTK
+37 E
-48 FDQAWVDA
+48 WVRA
-56 ETAKREWMTEN
+56 EEAKRNWLAEN
-67 SLYKEEE
+67 GMYAHDE
-74 EHASCGVGLVVSIDG
+74 EHSSCGVGLVVSING
-89 KPSRKVVENG
+89 KPSRKVVQAG
-99 IAALKAIWHR
+99 IDALKAIWHR

-124 HVQIPVEFFYDQIR
+124 HVQIAVPFFYDAIR
-138 RTGHEPDMTK
+138 RTGHEPREDQLVA
-148 MIAVGQVFLPR
+148 IGQVFLPR
-159 TDYGAQET
+159 TDFGAQEM
-167 CRTIVESEVL
+167 CRTIVETEVL
-177 RMGYYIYGWRHVPVD
+177 RMGHTIYGWRHVPVD
-192 VACLGEKANATRPE
+192 ITCLGEKANATRPE
-206 IEQILISN
+206 IEQIMISN
-214 SKGVDEETFEREL
+214 AKGIEEEAFEREL

-233 IEKAATAAGV
+233 IEKAVVAAGIA
-243 QGLYL
+243 GFYIA
-248 CSLSCRSIIY
+248 SLSCRSIIY

-264 EQVAEFYPDL
+264 EQVAVFYPDL
-274 MDERFESA
+274 MDERFKSA
-282 FALYHQR
+282 FAIYHQR

-314 TLKGNLNWMKSHEI
+314 TLKGNMTWMKSHEI
-328 RMASG
+328 RMASS
-333 AFGDMAEDIKPIVA
+333 AFGDLAEDIKPIIA
-347 QGSSDSAALDS
+347 GGSSDSAALDA

-370 PMAKTMMVP
+370 PMAKTMLVP

-385 AIELP
+385 AEDLP
-390 QSWRDMYSY
+390 QAWRDMYSY
-399 CNSVLEPWD
+399 CNSVMEPWD

-443 IAGSETGMVPVD
+443 IAGSEAGMVPID
-455 EANVVEKGA
+455 EASVREKGA
-464 LGPGQLLAVDMQEG
+464 LGPGQMLAVDMKAGQMFRDHEI
-478 KLYHDTE
+478 
-485 MKDKLAA
+485 KDKLAG
-492 AQPFGDWVGKINELD
+492 AQPFGEWVGRINDLEETLS
-507 DKLAVVTEK
+507 VVSEE
-516 PMFTGAELRKRQIAA
+516 PMHTGGDLRRRQIAA
-531 GYSIEELEQILA
+531 GYTIEELEQILA
-543 PMAEDAKEALASM
+543 PMGEDGKEAIASM

-563 VLSEKYR
+563 VLSAKYR
-570 PLSHFFRQAF
+570 PLSHFFRQNF

-586 PIDSLREFR
+586 PIDSLREYR

-607 NVLDEDSSQ
+607 NVLDESSAQ
-616 TEILVLDSP
+616 TEILVLESP
-625 FVGNAQFDELIA
+625 FIGNAQWTVLMQQ
-637 NFNAPLAEI
+637 FNADVTEI
-646 DCTFDAGAGP
+646 DCTFAPGPGALQAG
-656 DDLRKGLTRIR
+656 LKRIR

-680 IILTDQHQSIDRV
+680 LVLTDQYSSAERIG
-693 AMPMILATSAVHSWL
+693 MPMILATSAVHSHL

-713 RTFCSLNVRSAECVD
+713 RTFTSLNVRSAECID
-728 PHYFAVLI
+728 PHYFAVLV
-736 GCGATVVNAYL
+736 GAGATVVNAYL

-758 GLLECTLTEAIQRY
+758 GLLEGTLTDAVARY
-772 RNAIDQGLLKI
+772 RKAIDAGLLKI
-783 MAKMGISVI
+783 MSKMGISVI
-792 SSYRGGLNFEAVGLS
+792 SSYRGGLNFEAIGLS
-807 RAMVAE
+807 RAMCAE
-813 YFPGMQSRISGIG
+813 YFPGLVSRISGIG
-826 TTGIQRKSES
+826 VSGIQTKLEE
-836 VHAKGW
+836 VHARAYGAAEN
-842 RGGSDVLP
+842 VLP
-850 IGGFYKARR
+850 IGGFYKARK
-859 SGEKH
+859 SGESH
-864 AWEAQT
+864 AWGAQT
-870 MHMLQ
+870 MHMMQ
-875 AACNTANYEMWK
+875 TACNTASYELWK
-887 QFSAAMRANPPI
+887 RYSAAMQANPPI
-899 HLRDLLDIKEMGKAI
+899 HLRDLMAIKPLGNAV
-914 PIEEVESITSIRKRF
+914 PIEEVESVTAIRKRF

-956 KSDSGEGGEDPA
+956 RSDSGEGGEDPA
-968 HFVPEANGDNPS
+968 HFLPEPNGDNPS

-996 YLNHC
+996 YLNQC

-1025 TDLIARLRH
+1025 TELIARLRH
-1034 STKGVTLISPPPH
+1034 ATPGVTLISPPPH

-1066 NPRCK
+1066 NPRAK
-1071 VTVKLVASS
+1071 VTVKLVAQS

-1130 VLAMNNL
+1130 VLSMNNL

-1190 VGVCTQDE
+1190 VGVCTQDPV
-1198 ELRDKFTG
+1198 LRDKFTG

-1215 TFYATEVREILAS
+1215 TFYAQEVREVLAG
-1228 IGARSM
+1228 IGARSL

-1244 SQVSRGSA
+1244 MQVSRGSA

-1257 DLNPLLITVD
+1257 DLNPMLVTVD
-1267 GADRIVYDRNKARN
+1267 GTKNVRYDRSRPRN
-1281 FVPDTLDAEIVKDA
+1281 AVPDTLDAEIVRDA
-1295 ARFLN
+1295 QRFLE
-1300 DGEKMQLQY
+1300 DGEKIQLHY
-1309 AVQNTL
+1309 AIQNTD
-1315 RTIGTRTSSHIV
+1315 RTVGTRLSSHIV
-1327 QNFGM
+1327 KKFGM
-1332 NNTLQADHLTVKLS
+1332 RNSLQPDHLTVKLS

-1382 VVRPPMNSPLVA
+1382 VVRPPMSSGLEA
-1394 ADNTIIG
+1394 SENTIIG

-1421 RFGVRNSGAKVVIE
+1421 RFAVRNSGAHVVIE
-1435 GCGACGCEYMTGG
+1435 GCGSNGCEYMTGG

-1453 GSIGANFGAGMTGGM
+1453 GRIGANFGAGMTGGM
-1468 AYLYDPDGVA
+1468 AYLYDPDGRA
-1478 DSRMNHETLATCP
+1478 THLMNMETLVTSAVSHP
-1491 IGDAHWE
+1491 HW
-1498 GQLKELIERHLAETG
+1498 QAELRALVERHAAETG
-1513 SVKAADILQHWDV
+1513 SRKASDILQHWDL
-1526 ELANFVQI
+1526 ELQNFIQV
-1534 CPKEMLAHL
+1534 CPIEMLNKL
-1543 PAPLGVEDK
+1543 PHPLEDAEV

>member
-1 MIFSP
+1 
-6 TSHVLDAGPC
+6 
-16 CHEPRLQTQIKPD
+16 
-29 KPPNADAV
+29 
-37 ALYWKEFTMTK
+37 MTK
-48 FDQAWVDA
+48 YDENWARDEA
-56 ETAKREWMTEN
+56 AKRKWMAEN
-67 SLYKEEE
+67 GLYSESD
-74 EHASCGVGLVVSIDG
+74 EHSSCGVGLVVSIDG
-89 KPSRKVVENG
+89 SKSRRVVESG
-99 IAALKAIWHR
+99 IKALKAIWHR

-124 HVQIPVEFFYDQIR
+124 HVQIPVPFFYDQIE
-138 RTGHEPDMTK
+138 RTGHEPHHDK
-148 MIAVGQVFLPR
+148 LIAVGQVFLPR
-159 TDYGAQET
+159 TDFGAQEK
-167 CRTIVESEVL
+167 CRTIVETEIL

-192 VACLGEKANATRPE
+192 VTCLGEKANATRPE
-206 IEQILISN
+206 IEQIILSN
-214 SKGVDEETFEREL
+214 IKGVDEETFEREL

-233 IEKAATAAGV
+233 IEKAAATAGISD
-243 QGLYL
+243 LYL
-248 CSLSCRSIIY
+248 ASLSCRSIIY

-282 FALYHQR
+282 FAIYHQR

-314 TLKGNLNWMKSHEI
+314 TLKGNMNWMRSHEI
-328 RMASG
+328 RMASS
-333 AFGDMAEDIKPIVA
+333 AFGDMAEDIKPIIA
-347 QGSSDSAALDS
+347 NGSSDSAALDS

-370 PMAKTMMVP
+370 PMAKTMLVP

-385 AIELP
+385 AVELP
-390 QSWRDMYSY
+390 QAWCDMYSY
-399 CNSVLEPWD
+399 CNSVMEPWD

-428 GLRPMRYVVTGDGLL
+428 GLRPMRYVVTGDGLV
-443 IAGSETGMVPVD
+443 IAGSEAGMVPID
-455 EANVVEKGA
+455 EAAVREKGA
-464 LGPGQLLAVDMQEG
+464 LGPGQLLAVDMKKG
-478 KLYHDTE
+478 KLYRDRQI
-485 MKDKLAA
+485 KDKLSQAL
-492 AQPFGDWVGKINELD
+492 PFGEWVGKINDADAALLGEQE
-507 DKLAVVTEK
+507 A
-516 PMFTGAELRKRQIAA
+516 PMFEGAELRKRQIAA
-531 GYSIEELEQILA
+531 GYSVEELEQILS
-543 PMAEDAKEALASM
+543 PMAEDGKEALASM

-563 VLSEKYR
+563 VLSKQYR
-570 PLSHFFRQAF
+570 PLSHFFRQNF

-586 PIDSLREFR
+586 PIDSLREYR

-616 TEILVLDSP
+616 TEIVVLESP
-625 FVGNAQFDELIA
+625 FIGNSQWSKLIEQ
-637 NFNAPLAEI
+637 FNAPFVEI
-646 DCTFDAGAGP
+646 DCSFEAGQGALNAG
-656 DDLRKGLTRIR
+656 LHRIR
-667 AEAEDAVR
+667 SEAEDAVR

-680 IILTDQHQSIDRV
+680 IVLTDQFSGPGKV
-693 AMPMILATSAVHSWL
+693 AMPMILATSAVHSHL
-708 TRKGL
+708 TRNGL
-713 RTFCSLNVRSAECVD
+713 RTFCSLNVRSAECID

-747 AEDSLADRIER
+747 AEDSLADRLRR
-758 GLLECTLTEAIQRY
+758 GLLDGTLTEAVARY
-772 RNAIDQGLLKI
+772 REAIDQGLLKI

-807 RAMVAE
+807 RAMCAE
-813 YFPGMQSRISGIG
+813 YFPGMISRISGIG
-826 TTGIQRKSES
+826 IHGIQHKAEE
-836 VHAKGW
+836 VHAQGW
-842 RGGSDVLP
+842 TSGQDVLP
-850 IGGFYKARR
+850 IGGFYKARK
-859 SGEKH
+859 SGESH
-864 AWEAQT
+864 AWEAST

-875 AACNTANYEMWK
+875 MACNKASFELWK
-887 QFSAAMRANPPI
+887 QYSARMRSNPPI
-899 HLRDLLDIKEMGKAI
+899 HLRDLLDIKPLSKPV

-968 HFVPEANGDNPS
+968 HFVPEPNGDNPS

-996 YLNHC
+996 YLNQC

-1130 VLAMNNL
+1130 VLAMNKL

-1153 DIVMAAMMGA
+1153 DIVIAAMLGA

-1198 ELRDKFTG
+1198 ALRDKFTG
-1206 NADKVVNLI
+1206 SADKVVNLI
-1215 TFYATEVREILAS
+1215 TFYAQEVRELLAS
-1228 IGARSM
+1228 IGARSL

-1244 SQVSRGSA
+1244 SQVSRGNA

-1267 GADRIVYDRNKARN
+1267 GASEIVYDRDKERN
-1281 FVPDTLDAEIVKDA
+1281 PVPDTLDAEIVRDA
-1295 ARFLN
+1295 ARFLR
-1300 DGEKMQLQY
+1300 DGEKMQLSY
-1309 AVQNTL
+1309 AIQNTH
-1315 RTIGTRTSSHIV
+1315 RTVGTRTSSHIV
-1327 QNFGM
+1327 RNFGM
-1332 NNTLQADHLTVKLS
+1332 RNAFQSDHLTVKLQ

-1382 VVRPPMNSPLVA
+1382 VVRPPQVSQLP
-1394 ADNTIIG
+1394 ADENTIIG

-1407 ATAGYLFAAGRAGE
+1407 ATDGYLFAAGRAGE
-1421 RFGVRNSGAKVVIE
+1421 RFAVRNSGAKVVIE
-1435 GCGACGCEYMTGG
+1435 GCGSNGCEYMTGG
-1448 VAVIL
+1448 IAVIL
-1453 GSIGANFGAGMTGGM
+1453 GTIGANFGAGMTGGM
-1468 AYLYDPDGVA
+1468 AYLYDPDGA
-1478 DSRMNHETLATCP
+1478 AGTLMNKETLVTCP
-1491 IGDAHWE
+1491 VTVPHWE
-1498 GQLKELIERHLAETG
+1498 TQLEELIERHAAETG
-1513 SVKAADILQHWDV
+1513 SRKAADILQHWDIEKSHFMQV
-1526 ELANFVQI
+1526 
-1534 CPKEMLAHL
+1534 CPKEMLKHL
-1543 PAPLGVEDK
+1543 PAPLTME
-1552 AVPAE
+1552 ATAMPAE

>member
-1 MIFSP
+1 
-6 TSHVLDAGPC
+6 
-16 CHEPRLQTQIKPD
+16 
-29 KPPNADAV
+29 
-37 ALYWKEFTMTK
+37 MTK
-48 FDQAWVDA
+48 YDASWVKA
-56 ETAKREWMTEN
+56 EKAKRVNMAKN
-67 SLYKEEE
+67 GLYSEAE

-89 KPSRKVVENG
+89 KPSRKVVQAG
-99 IAALKAIWHR
+99 IDALKAVWHR

-124 HVQIPVEFFYDQIR
+124 HVQIPVPFFYNQIE
-138 RTGHEPDMTK
+138 RTGHNPRMEELM
-148 MIAVGQVFLPR
+148 AVGQVFLPR
-159 TDYGAQET
+159 TDFGAQET
-167 CRTIVESEVL
+167 CRTIVETEVL
-177 RMGYYIYGWRHVPVD
+177 RMGYYIYGWRHVPVN
-192 VACLGEKANATRPE
+192 VGSLGDKANATRPE
-206 IEQILISN
+206 IEQILLSN
-214 SKGVDEETFEREL
+214 SKGVEEEIFERDL

-233 IEKAATAAGV
+233 IEKAASAAGINE
-243 QGLYL
+243 LYL
-248 CSLSCRSIIY
+248 ASLSCRSIIY
-258 KGMMLA
+258 KGMFLA
-264 EQVAEFYPDL
+264 QDVAEFYPDL
-274 MDERFESA
+274 KDSRFESA

-289 YSTNTF
+289 FSTNTF

-314 TLKGNLNWMKSHEI
+314 TLKGNTNWMKSHEI
-328 RMASG
+328 RMSSD
-333 AFGDMAEDIKPIVA
+333 AFGDMADDIKPIIA
-347 QGSSDSAALDS
+347 SGSSDSAALDS
-358 VFEVLVRAGRSA
+358 VFEMLVRAGRNA
-370 PMAKTMMVP
+370 PMAKTMLVP

-385 AIELP
+385 AVDLP
-390 QSWRDMYSY
+390 KPWIDMYSY
-399 CNSVLEPWD
+399 CNSVMEPWD

-443 IAGSETGMVPVD
+443 IAGSEAGMVHVN
-455 EANVVEKGA
+455 EADVKEKGA
-464 LGPGQLLAVDMQEG
+464 LGPGQLIAVDMAEG
-478 KLYHDTE
+478 RLYHDTE
-485 MKDKLAA
+485 MKDLLAA
-492 AQPFGDWVGKINELD
+492 SQDFGEWVGKINELD
-507 DKLAVVTEK
+507 EDLAKAVEA
-516 PMFTGAELRKRQIAA
+516 PIFTGSELRQRQIAA
-531 GYSIEELEQILA
+531 GYTIEELEQILV
-543 PMAEDAKEALASM
+543 PMAEDGKETLASM

-570 PLSHFFRQAF
+570 PLSHFFRQNF

-586 PIDSLREFR
+586 PIDSLREYR

-607 NVLDEDSSQ
+607 NVLDESSAQ

-625 FVGNAQFDELIA
+625 FVGNIQFQRLLK
-637 NFNAPLAEI
+637 NFNAPMMEI
-646 DCTFDAGAGP
+646 DCTFPSGETAGSLQTA
-656 DDLRKGLTRIR
+656 LNRIR
-667 AEAEDAVR
+667 SEAEDAVR
-675 SGAGH
+675 SGCGH
-680 IILTDQHQSIDRV
+680 LVLTDQKTSRDLVSI
-693 AMPMILATSAVHSWL
+693 PMILATSAVHSWL
-708 TRKGL
+708 TRHGL
-713 RTFCSLNVRSAECVD
+713 RTFTSINVRSAECID

-758 GLLECTLTEAIQRY
+758 GLLDCALTEAVSRY

-783 MAKMGISVI
+783 MAKMGISVV

-807 RAMVAE
+807 RAMCAE
-813 YFPGMQSRISGIG
+813 FFPGMTSRISGIG
-826 TTGIQRKSES
+826 VVGIQHKAES
-836 VHAKGW
+836 IHA
-842 RGGSDVLP
+842 SAFLNHNDVLP
-850 IGGFYKARR
+850 IGGFYKARK

-870 MHMLQ
+870 MHLLQ
-875 AACNTANYEMWK
+875 SACSRGSYEMWK
-887 QFSAAMRANPPI
+887 KYSAKLQANPPI
-899 HLRDLLDIKEMGKAI
+899 HLRDLLEIKPLGN
-914 PIEEVESITSIRKRF
+914 PISVDEVESITSIRQRF

-968 HFVPEANGDNPS
+968 HFVPEPNGDNPS

-1011 AKPGEGGQLPGMKV
+1011 AKPGEGGQLPGIKV

-1071 VTVKLVASS
+1071 VTVKLVAAS

-1090 KAKADV
+1090 KADADI

-1112 SIKYAGLPWEMG
+1112 SIKFAGLPWEMG

-1137 RERVTLRTDG
+1137 RGRVTLRTDG

-1153 DIVMAAMMGA
+1153 DIVMAAMLGA

-1198 ELRDKFTG
+1198 GLREKFTG
-1206 NADKVVNLI
+1206 SADKVVNLI
-1215 TFYATEVREILAS
+1215 TFYAQEVREILAS

-1234 DDVIGRADLL
+1234 NDVIGRADLL

-1267 GADRIVYDRNKARN
+1267 GADQISYDRNKPRN
-1281 FVPDTLDAEIVKDA
+1281 SVPDTLDAKIVVDA
-1295 ARFLN
+1295 ARFLQE
-1300 DGEKMQLQY
+1300 GEKMQLQY
-1309 AVQNTL
+1309 AVKNTS
-1315 RTIGTRTSSHIV
+1315 RTIGTLISSHIV
-1327 QNFGM
+1327 TKFGM
-1332 NNTLQADHLTVKLS
+1332 NNDLQPDHLTIKLQ
-1346 GSAGQSLGAFA
+1346 GSAGQALGAFA
-1357 APGLKLEVSGD
+1357 APGLKLEVAGE

-1373 GKGLSGGTI
+1373 GKGLSGGLI
-1382 VVRPPMNSPLVA
+1382 VVRPAQISPLVA
-1394 ADNTIIG
+1394 SENTIIG

-1407 ATAGYLFAAGRAGE
+1407 ATNGYLFASGRAGE
-1421 RFGVRNSGAKVVIE
+1421 RFSVRNSGAKAVIE
-1435 GCGACGCEYMTGG
+1435 GCGSNGCEYMTGG

-1453 GSIGANFGAGMTGGM
+1453 GTVGVNFGAGMTGGM
-1468 AYLYDPDGVA
+1468 AYLYDPGGTTN
-1478 DSRMNHETLATCP
+1478 RMMNMETLVTCQVTV
-1491 IGDAHWE
+1491 DHWE
-1498 GQLKELIERHLAETG
+1498 KELRNLIQRHADETG
-1513 SVKAADILQHWDV
+1513 SIKATDILRHWQQEV
-1526 ELANFVQI
+1526 ENFVQV
-1534 CPKEMLAHL
+1534 CPKEMLVHL
-1543 PAPLGVEDK
+1543 PEPLTVDI
-1552 AVPAE
+1552 AQSLPAE

>member
-1 MIFSP
+1 
-6 TSHVLDAGPC
+6 
-16 CHEPRLQTQIKPD
+16 
-29 KPPNADAV
+29 
-37 ALYWKEFTMTK
+37 MTK
-48 FDQAWVDA
+48 YDDAWVA
-56 ETAKREWMTEN
+56 REEAKRAFMAEKG
-67 SLYKEEE
+67 LYSPEE
-74 EHASCGVGLVVSIDG
+74 EHSSCGVGLVVNIDG
-89 KPSRKVVENG
+89 SRSREVVENG
-99 IAALKAIWHR
+99 IKALKAIWHR

-124 HVQIPVEFFYDQIR
+124 HVQIPVPFFYDQIE
-138 RTGHEPDMTK
+138 RTGHKPRKDE

-159 TDYGAQET
+159 TNFGAQET
-167 CRTIVESEVL
+167 CRTIVETEVL
-177 RMGYYIYGWRHVPVD
+177 RMGYYIYGWRHVPVK
-192 VACLGEKANATRPE
+192 VECLGEKANATRPE

-214 SKGVDEETFEREL
+214 AKGVDEETFEREL

-233 IEKAATAAGV
+233 IEKAAIAAQV
-243 QGLYL
+243 PSLYIA
-248 CSLSCRSIIY
+248 SLSCRSIIY

-282 FALYHQR
+282 FAIYHQR

-314 TLKGNLNWMKSHEI
+314 TLKGNMNWMKSHEI
-328 RMASG
+328 RMASST
-333 AFGDMAEDIKPIVA
+333 FGEMAEDIKPIVA
-347 QGSSDSAALDS
+347 AGSSDSAALDS

-370 PMAKTMMVP
+370 PMAKTMLVP

-390 QSWRDMYSY
+390 QAWRDMYSY
-399 CNSVLEPWD
+399 CNSVMEPWD

-428 GLRPMRYVVTGDGLL
+428 GLRPMRYVVTSDGML
-443 IAGSETGMVPVD
+443 IAGSEAGMVPLD
-455 EANVVEKGA
+455 EARVVHKGA
-464 LGPGQLLAVDMQEG
+464 LGPGQLLAVDMTEG
-478 KLYHDTE
+478 KLFGDTE
-485 MKDKLAA
+485 IKDKLSAA
-492 AQPFGDWVGKINELD
+492 RPFGDWVGKINELD
-507 DKLAVVTEK
+507 DELAKVTEK
-516 PMFTGAELRKRQIAA
+516 PLFEGNELRRRQIAA
-531 GYSIEELEQILA
+531 GYTIEELEQILA
-543 PMAEDAKEALASM
+543 PMAEDGKETLASM

-563 VLSEKYR
+563 VLSNKYR
-570 PLSHFFRQAF
+570 PLSHFFRQNF

-625 FVGNAQFDELIA
+625 FVGNAQFDEMA
-637 NFNAPLAEI
+637 SHFNADLVTLDCSFAEGASLN
-646 DCTFDAGAGP
+646 DALQA
-656 DDLRKGLTRIR
+656 IR

-680 IILTDQHQSIDRV
+680 LVLTDQMSGEGRV
-693 AMPMILATSAVHSWL
+693 AMPMILATSSVHSHL

-713 RTFCSLNVRSAECVD
+713 RTFCSITVRAAECVD

-747 AEDSLADRIER
+747 AEDSLADRIGR
-758 GLLECTLTEAIQRY
+758 GLLDADLTTAVARY
-772 RNAIDQGLLKI
+772 RDAIDQGLLKI
-783 MAKMGISVI
+783 MAKMGISVL

-807 RAMVAE
+807 RAMCAE
-813 YFPGMQSRISGIG
+813 YFPGMTSRISGIG
-826 TTGIQRKSES
+826 IHGIQRKAEE

-842 RGGSDVLP
+842 AGNDTVMP
-850 IGGFYKARR
+850 IGGFYKSRK
-859 SGEKH
+859 SGETH
-864 AWEAQT
+864 AWEAT
-870 MHMLQ
+870 SMHMLQ
-875 AACNTANYEMWK
+875 AACNRASYEMWK
-887 QFSAAMRANPPI
+887 QYSAKMQSNPPI
-899 HLRDLLDIKEMGKAI
+899 HLRDLLALKPLGEAV
-914 PIEEVESITSIRKRF
+914 PIEEVESITAIRKRF

-939 SPEAHKT
+939 SPEAHKA

-968 HFVPEANGDNPS
+968 HFLPEANGDNPS

-996 YLNHC
+996 YLNQC

-1034 STKGVTLISPPPH
+1034 STPGVTLISPPPH

-1090 KAKADV
+1090 KAKADI

-1130 VLAMNNL
+1130 VLSMNNL
-1137 RERVTLRTDG
+1137 RDRVTLRTDG

-1153 DIVMAAMMGA
+1153 DIVMAAMLGA

-1198 ELRDKFTG
+1198 ALRDKFTG
-1206 NADKVVNLI
+1206 SADKVVNLI

-1228 IGARSM
+1228 IGARSL

-1244 SQVSRGSA
+1244 TQVSRGSA

-1257 DLNPLLITVD
+1257 DLNPLLICVD
-1267 GADRIVYDRNKARN
+1267 AQMDTVYDRSKPRN
-1281 FVPDTLDAEIVKDA
+1281 AVLDTLDAQIVKDA
-1295 ARFLN
+1295 VPFLE
-1300 DGEKMQLQY
+1300 DGEKMQLSY
-1309 AVQNTL
+1309 AVQNTH
-1315 RTIGTRTSSHIV
+1315 RTVGTRTSSHIV
-1327 QNFGM
+1327 KRFGM
-1332 NNTLQADHLTVKLS
+1332 RNDLQADHLTVNLS

-1357 APGLKLEVSGD
+1357 APGLKLVVAGD

-1373 GKGLSGGTI
+1373 GKGLSGGII
-1382 VVRPPMNSPLVA
+1382 VVRPQMKSTIVA
-1394 ADNTIIG
+1394 AENTIIG

-1407 ATAGYLFAAGRAGE
+1407 ATDGYLFAAGRAGE
-1421 RFGVRNSGAKVVIE
+1421 RFAVRNSGAKVVIE
-1435 GCGACGCEYMTGG
+1435 GCGSNGCEYMTGG

-1453 GSIGANFGAGMTGGM
+1453 GEIGANFGAGMTGGM
-1468 AYLYDPDGVA
+1468 AYLYDPDGIA
-1478 DSRMNHETLATCP
+1478 EERMNHETLVHCP
-1491 IGDAHWE
+1491 VTTDHWE
-1498 GQLKELIERHLAETG
+1498 HELKTLIEKHLKETG
-1513 SVKAADILQHWDV
+1513 SRKAADILQHWDL
-1526 ELANFVQI
+1526 ELANFVQV
-1534 CPKEMLAHL
+1534 CPKEMLSRIA
-1543 PAPLGVEDK
+1543 APLGNEAQ

>member
-1 MIFSP
+1 
-6 TSHVLDAGPC
+6 
-16 CHEPRLQTQIKPD
+16 
-29 KPPNADAV
+29 
-37 ALYWKEFTMTK
+37 MTK
-48 FDQAWVDA
+48 YDA
-56 ETAKREWMTEN
+56 EWARAEEERRTWMAEH
-67 SLYKEEE
+67 SLYKSDD

-89 KPSRKVVENG
+89 KASRKVVDNG
-99 IAALKAIWHR
+99 INALKAVWHR

-124 HVQIPVEFFYDQIR
+124 HVQIPINFFYDQVE
-138 RTGHEPDMTK
+138 RTGHEPRLDELL
-148 MIAVGQVFLPR
+148 AVGQVFLPR
-159 TDYGAQET
+159 TDFGAQET
-167 CRTIVESEVL
+167 CRTIVETEIL
-177 RMGYYIYGWRHVPVD
+177 RMGYFIYGWRHVPVD
-192 VACLGEKANATRPE
+192 VTVLGEKANATRPE

-214 SKGVDEETFEREL
+214 SKGVDEDTFEREL

-233 IEKAATAAGV
+233 IEKAALAAQV
-243 QGLYL
+243 SQLYL
-248 CSLSCRSIIY
+248 ASLSCRSIIY

-264 EQVAEFYPDL
+264 EQVADFYPDL
-274 MDERFESA
+274 LDERFESA
-282 FALYHQR
+282 FAIYHQR

-314 TLKGNLNWMKSHEI
+314 TLKGNVNWMKSHEI

-333 AFGDMAEDIKPIVA
+333 TFGDTAEDIKPIIPA
-347 QGSSDSAALDS
+347 GASDSSALDA
-358 VFEVLVRAGRSA
+358 VFEVLVRAGRNA
-370 PMAKTMMVP
+370 PMAKTMLVP

-385 AIELP
+385 AVELP
-390 QSWRDMYSY
+390 EAWRDMYNY
-399 CNSVLEPWD
+399 CNAVMEPWD

-428 GLRPMRYVVTGDGLL
+428 GLRPMRYTVTGDGLL

-455 EANVVEKGA
+455 EAHVVEKGA
-464 LGPGQLLAVDMQEG
+464 LGPGQMISVDMVEG
-478 KLYHDTE
+478 KLFHDTE
-485 MKDKLAA
+485 MKDMLAA
-492 AQPFGDWVGKINELD
+492 AAPFSEWVGKIVELD
-507 DKLAVVTEK
+507 EELSDTTEE
-516 PMFTGAELRKRQIAA
+516 PMFTGEALKQRQIAA

-543 PMAEDAKEALASM
+543 PMAEDGKETLASM

-563 VLSEKYR
+563 VLSKTYR
-570 PLSHFFRQAF
+570 PLSHFFRQNF

-586 PIDSLREFR
+586 PIDSLREYR

-607 NVLDEDSSQ
+607 NVLDQDSSQ

-625 FVGNAQFDELIA
+625 FVGNAKFDRLCERFISEMV
-637 NFNAPLAEI
+637 EI
-646 DCTFDAGAGP
+646 DCTFVGGGHAGSLQGA
-656 DDLRKGLTRIR
+656 LERVR

-680 IILTDQHQSIDRV
+680 IVLTDHYASEDRV

-713 RTFCSLNVRSAECVD
+713 RTFCSLNVRSAECMD
-728 PHYFAVLI
+728 PHYFAVLV
-736 GCGATVVNAYL
+736 GCGATTVNAYL
-747 AEDSLADRIER
+747 AEDSIADRIER
-758 GLLECTLTEAIQRY
+758 NLIDGTLTEAVARY
-772 RNAIDQGLLKI
+772 KAAVDAGLLKI
-783 MAKMGISVI
+783 MSKMGISVI

-807 RAMVAE
+807 RAMVNE
-813 YFPGMQSRISGIG
+813 FFPGMHSRISGIG
-826 TTGIQRKSES
+826 VSGIQTKAEE
-836 VHAKGW
+836 VHAAGF
-842 RGGSDVLP
+842 GGGNVLP
-850 IGGFYKARR
+850 IGGFYKSRT
-859 SGEKH
+859 SGETH
-864 AWEAQT
+864 AWEAT
-870 MHMLQ
+870 AMHMLQ
-875 AACNTANYEMWK
+875 AACQKASYAMWQ
-887 QFSAAMRANPPI
+887 QFSAKMRSMPPI
-899 HLRDLLDIKEMGKAI
+899 HLRDLLDIKPMGAPI

-996 YLNHC
+996 YLNQC

-1025 TDLIARLRH
+1025 TELIARLRH
-1034 STKGVTLISPPPH
+1034 STPGVTLISPPPH

-1090 KAKADV
+1090 KAMADV

-1137 RERVTLRTDG
+1137 RDRVTLRTDG

-1198 ELRDKFTG
+1198 ALREKFTG
-1206 NADKVVNLI
+1206 SADKVVNLI
-1215 TFYATEVREILAS
+1215 TFYAQEVREILAS
-1228 IGARSM
+1228 IGARSL
-1234 DDVIGRADLL
+1234 DEVIGRADLL

-1267 GADRIVYDRNKARN
+1267 GAHSIAYDRNRPRTP
-1281 FVPDTLDAEIVKDA
+1281 VPDTLDAEIVKDA
-1295 ARFLN
+1295 KRFLEE
-1300 DGEKMQLQY
+1300 GEKMQLSY

-1327 QNFGM
+1327 QKFGM
-1332 NNTLQADHLTVKLS
+1332 RNKLQRDHLTVKLQ

-1357 APGLKLEVSGD
+1357 APGLRLEVSGD

-1373 GKGLSGGTI
+1373 GKGLSGGTV
-1382 VVRPPMNSPLVA
+1382 VVRPPMASPLVA
-1394 ADNTIIG
+1394 VDNVIIG

-1407 ATAGYLFAAGRAGE
+1407 ATDGYLFAAGRAGE
-1421 RFGVRNSGAKVVIE
+1421 RFAVRNSGAKVVVE
-1435 GCGACGCEYMTGG
+1435 GCGSNGCEYMTGG

-1453 GSIGANFGAGMTGGM
+1453 GRIGANFGAGMTGGM
-1468 AYLYDPDGVA
+1468 AYLYDPEGEVQTM
-1478 DSRMNHETLATCP
+1478 MNHETLLAIP
-1491 IGDAHWE
+1491 VNE
-1498 GQLKELIERHLAETG
+1498 GHYMGELEALLERHLEETG
-1513 SVKAADILQHWDV
+1513 SRKAAAILQHWD
-1526 ELANFVQI
+1526 EQKGKFLQI
-1534 CPKEMLAHL
+1534 VPKEMLNKL
-1543 PAPLGVEDK
+1543 EVPVEGLDQ
-1552 AVPAE
+1552 AIPAE

>member
-1 MIFSP
+1 
-6 TSHVLDAGPC
+6 
-16 CHEPRLQTQIKPD
+16 
-29 KPPNADAV
+29 
-37 ALYWKEFTMTK
+37 MTK
-48 FDQAWVDA
+48 FDADWVRA
-56 ETAKREWMTEN
+56 EEAKRKWMAEN
-67 SLYKEEE
+67 GLYSEQE
-74 EHASCGVGLVVSIDG
+74 EHSSCGVGLVVSVDG
-89 KPSRKVVENG
+89 KKSRKVVEAG
-99 IAALKAIWHR
+99 INALKAIWHR

-124 HVQIPVEFFYDQIR
+124 HVQIPAPFFYDQIR
-138 RTGHEPDMTK
+138 RTGHEPK
-148 MIAVGQVFLPR
+148 MDELIAVGQVFLPR
-159 TDYGAQET
+159 TDFGAQER
-167 CRTIVESEVL
+167 CRTIVETEVL

-192 VACLGEKANATRPE
+192 VTCLGEKANATRPE

-214 SKGVDEETFEREL
+214 SKGVDEDTFEREL

-233 IEKAATAAGV
+233 IEKAAAAAGIS
-243 QGLYL
+243 GLYL
-248 CSLSCRSIIY
+248 ASLSCRSIIY

-264 EQVAEFYPDL
+264 EQVAVFYPDL

-282 FALYHQR
+282 FAIYHQR

-314 TLKGNLNWMKSHEI
+314 TLKGNINWMKSHEI
-328 RMASG
+328 RMAS
-333 AFGDMAEDIKPIVA
+333 ATFGDYAEDIKPIIA
-347 QGSSDSAALDS
+347 GGSSDSAALDS

-370 PMAKTMMVP
+370 PMAKTMLVP

-385 AIELP
+385 AVELP

-399 CNSVLEPWD
+399 CNSVMEPWD

-428 GLRPMRYVVTGDGLL
+428 GLRPMRYVVTGDGLV
-443 IAGSETGMVPVD
+443 IAGSEAGMVPIN
-455 EANVVEKGA
+455 EASVKEKGA
-464 LGPGQLLAVDMQEG
+464 LGPGQMLAVDMKKG
-478 KLYHDTE
+478 KLYRDKQI
-485 MKDKLAA
+485 KDKLAA
-492 AQPFGDWVGKINELD
+492 ALPFGEWVSKINDLD
-507 DKLAVVTEK
+507 EKLAKVAEK
-516 PMFTGAELRKRQIAA
+516 PLFTGEELRKRQIAA
-531 GYSIEELEQILA
+531 GYTVEELEQILA
-543 PMAEDAKEALASM
+543 PMAEDGKEAIASM

-563 VLSEKYR
+563 VLSKQYR
-570 PLSHFFRQAF
+570 PLSHFFRQNF

-586 PIDSLREFR
+586 PIDSLREYR

-616 TEILVLDSP
+616 TEIVVLESP
-625 FVGNAQFDELIA
+625 FVGNAQWEELVA
-637 NFNAPLAEI
+637 NFDAPLAEI
-646 DCTFDAGAGP
+646 DCTFEPGNGA
-656 DDLRKGLTRIR
+656 LSAALARIR
-667 AEAEDAVR
+667 AEAEEAVR

-680 IILTDQHQSIDRV
+680 LVLTDQYSGPGKV
-693 AMPMILATSAVHSWL
+693 AMPMILATSAVHSHL
-708 TRKGL
+708 IRQGL
-713 RTFCSLNVRSAECVD
+713 RTFCSLNVRSAECID

-758 GLLECTLTEAIQRY
+758 GLLEGSLTENVARY
-772 RNAIDQGLLKI
+772 REAIDQGLLKI

-813 YFPGMQSRISGIG
+813 YFPGMTSRISGIG
-826 TTGIQRKSES
+826 VTGIQSKAEGI
-836 VHAKGW
+836 HAKGW
-842 RGGSDVLP
+842 ESGLDVLP
-850 IGGFYKARR
+850 IGGFYKARK
-859 SGEKH
+859 SGETH
-864 AWEAQT
+864 AWEAT
-870 MHMLQ
+870 SMHMMQ
-875 AACNTANYEMWK
+875 MACNRASYELWK
-887 QFSAAMRANPPI
+887 QYSAKMQANPPI
-899 HLRDLLDIKEMGKAI
+899 HLRDLMDFKPLGKPI

-968 HFVPEANGDNPS
+968 HFVPEPNGDNPS

-996 YLNHC
+996 YLNQC

-1066 NPRCK
+1066 NPRAK

-1090 KAKADV
+1090 KAKADI

-1137 RERVTLRTDG
+1137 RDRVTLRTDG

-1198 ELRDKFTG
+1198 SLRAKFTG

-1215 TFYATEVREILAS
+1215 TFYAQEVREILAS
-1228 IGARSM
+1228 LGARSV
-1234 DDVIGRADLL
+1234 DEIIGRADLL
-1244 SQVSRGSA
+1244 AQVSRGSA

-1267 GADRIVYDRNKARN
+1267 GAQNIVYDRDKPRN
-1281 FVPDTLDAEIVKDA
+1281 AVPDTLDSEIVRDA
-1295 ARFLN
+1295 ARFLK
-1300 DGEKMQLQY
+1300 DGEKMQLSY
-1309 AVQNTL
+1309 AVQNTH
-1315 RTIGTRTSSHIV
+1315 RTVGTRVSSHIV

-1332 NNTLQADHLTVKLS
+1332 RNTFQPDHLHVKLQ

-1382 VVRPPMNSPLVA
+1382 VVRPPQVSPLQ
-1394 ADNTIIG
+1394 ADRNTIIG

-1407 ATAGYLFAAGRAGE
+1407 ATDGYLFAAGRAGE
-1421 RFGVRNSGAKVVIE
+1421 RFAVRNSGATVVVE
-1435 GCGACGCEYMTGG
+1435 GCGSNGCEYMTGG

-1453 GSIGANFGAGMTGGM
+1453 GDIGANFGAGMTGGM
-1468 AYLYDPDGVA
+1468 AYLYDPEGKA
-1478 DSRMNHETLATCP
+1478 QLLMNMETLVTCP
-1491 IGDAHWE
+1491 VTVEHWE
-1498 GQLKELIERHLAETG
+1498 MQLKSLIERHAAETG
-1513 SVKAADILQHWDV
+1513 SRKAADILQHWEV
-1526 ELANFVQI
+1526 EKANFLQI
-1534 CPKEMLAHL
+1534 CPKEMLNKLAY
-1543 PAPLGVEDK
+1543 PLSHEAA